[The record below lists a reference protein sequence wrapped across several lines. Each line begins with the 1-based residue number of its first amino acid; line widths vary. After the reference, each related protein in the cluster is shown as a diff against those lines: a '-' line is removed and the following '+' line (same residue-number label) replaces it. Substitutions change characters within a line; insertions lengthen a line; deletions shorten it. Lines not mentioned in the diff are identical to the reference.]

1 MAGGRPSARRIG
13 SWVLGFVVLVLCL
26 ELGNLVAWGAGLPV
40 PGTVIGIL
48 ILLAGLFALRR
59 VPDAVNDV
67 SLYLLGHL
75 NLLYVPA
82 GVGVMGYLALV
93 ARDFWPIVVTL
104 FVSTFLATIA
114 AALTFRWAA
123 GKRS

>member
-1 MAGGRPSARRIG
+1 MAGLNARRIG
-13 SWVLGFVVLVLCL
+13 GWVLGFAALVLCL

-48 ILLAGLFALRR
+48 ILLLALAAFAR
-59 VPDAVNDV
+59 VPEPLSDV
-67 SLYLLGHL
+67 SLWLLGHL

-82 GVGVMGYLALV
+82 GVGVMGYVALV

-104 FVSTFLATIA
+104 FFSTFLATLA
-114 AALTFRWAA
+114 AALAFRWAA
-123 GKRS
+123 GKNR